1 MCRFLRRKIKD
12 KRGGVY
18 LEFSFVLIMFM
29 IIIAIIV
36 AIMPIFAYIH
46 KINVYANNVAR
57 VISVEGGLTSEAVYR
72 IEEYREKMQLQDL
85 SPDYS
90 KSDFFDGYK
99 VQLNNEIVV
108 DIKTDYNFK
117 IIGIPV
123 NIPVTVC
130 AVSRS
135 EVYYK

>member
-1 MCRFLRRKIKD
+1 MLFKEKIERKKGRSIY
-12 KRGGVY
+12 RIQLCSHYVY
-18 LEFSFVLIMFM
+18 GDNRNNSCYY
-29 IIIAIIV
+29 
-36 AIMPIFAYIH
+36 AYIH

-108 DIKTDYNFK
+108 DITTGYNFK
-117 IIGIPV
+117 IIGIPI
-123 NIPVTVC
+123 NIPIAVC